1 MRSKKSAF
9 KGKTALITGAS
20 SGIGRQVAYDLA
32 VQDVQ
37 VILVARREERLRF
50 IQDEIINRGGRAVY
64 YCCDL
69 MDEAERQNLVRRIQE
84 KTTVDILINNAGFG
98 WYGYYADMPWNL
110 VRSLLEL
117 NVAAVLFLTRS
128 FLPGMRERGYGH
140 IINIG
145 SIAGGLPNQGIA
157 MYSASKAFVDAFS
170 TSLFREM
177 KGSGVWISDLRLGAV
192 KTEFFDQ
199 ARNLPNGGSIPAE
212 NLSIPVEKAS
222 RGVLRLLKNHHRYM
236 YLPAILTFSKYVD
249 LLFGGLIDQL
259 GPILL
264 KRKKN

>member
-1 MRSKKSAF
+1 MRSQKNAF

-20 SGIGRQVAYDLA
+20 SGIGRQVAFDLA
-32 VQDVQ
+32 DKGVQ
-37 VILVARREERLRF
+37 VILVARREERLLS
-50 IQDEIINRGGRAVY
+50 IQNEITSRGGKAAY

-69 MDEAERQNLVRRIQE
+69 VDEKERRDLVRRIQE
-84 KTTVDILINNAGFG
+84 TKTVDILINSAGFG
-98 WYGYYADMPWNL
+98 WYGYYAEMPWEL
-110 VRSLLEL
+110 IHSLLEL
-117 NVAAVLFLTRS
+117 NVAAVLSLTRT

-157 MYSASKAFVDAFS
+157 MYSASKAFLDAFS

-177 KGSGVWISDLRLGAV
+177 KGSGVWVSDLRLGAV
-192 KTEFFDQ
+192 QTEFFDQ

-212 NLSIPVEKAS
+212 SLSIPVEKAS
-222 RGVLRLLKNHHRYM
+222 HGVLRLLKNHHRYM
-236 YLPAILTFSKYVD
+236 YLPAILTFSKFLD

-264 KRKKN
+264 KKKKN

>member
-1 MRSKKSAF
+1 MRSQKNAF

-20 SGIGRQVAYDLA
+20 SGIGKQVAYDLA
-32 VQDVQ
+32 AMGVQ
-37 VILVARREERLRF
+37 VILVARREERLLS
-50 IQDEIINRGGRAVY
+50 IQNEIIGRGGKAAY
-64 YCCDL
+64 HCCDL
-69 MDEAERQNLVRRIQE
+69 EDKKARQKLIKKVQE
-84 KTTVDILINNAGFG
+84 TKAVDILINNAGFG
-98 WYGYYADMPWNL
+98 WYGYYTDMPWDL
-110 VRSLLEL
+110 IRSLLEL
-117 NVAAVLFLTRS
+117 NVAAMVSLTRA

-157 MYSASKAFVDAFS
+157 MYSASKAFLDAFS
-170 TSLFREM
+170 TSLYREM
-177 KGSGVWISDLRLGAV
+177 KGSGVWVSDLRLGAV
-192 KTEFFDQ
+192 RTEFFDQ

-212 NLSIPVEKAS
+212 SLSIPVEKAS
-222 RGVLRLLKNHHRYM
+222 RGVVRLLKNHHRYM
-236 YLPAILTFSKYVD
+236 YLPAILTVSKFLD